1 MCGSGPP
8 REKLAEASK
17 GDVIFVLAG
26 RESRKLYGLQL
37 YSCGWA
43 PALVLSVARFEV
55 RRFAK
60 LPLPQSVDLLS
71 LAAPIDPPRRHFFAC
86 LSQTGISV
94 ERIRLGRFGTLS
106 EVRALREWLDR
117 RPEIHRLLVVSSRA
131 HRLRVE
137 LCCRKL
143 LPSSVQ
149 CVFLPVMPLST
160 NTVVN
165 GEPGEEGSARDF
177 LTEYGKLV
185 LYRLVLLLERF
196 AKQEAR

>member
-1 MCGSGPP
+1 MSDSGLP
-8 REKLAEASK
+8 RERAARSRE

-37 YSCGWA
+37 YSAGWA
-43 PALVLSVARFEV
+43 PTLLLSVARFEI
-55 RRFAK
+55 RRFAT
-60 LPLPQSVDLLS
+60 LPLPQFVDLPS
-71 LAAPIDPPRRHFFAC
+71 LAAPIDPPCRHFFAC
-86 LSQTGISV
+86 FSQTGVSV
-94 ERIRLGRFGTLS
+94 ERIRPGRFGTLS

-117 RPEIHRLLVVSSRA
+117 HPDIHRLFIVSSRA

-143 LPSSVQ
+143 LPFSVR
-149 CVFLPVMPLST
+149 CTFLSAQPQS
-160 NTVVN
+160 NSIRDQH
-165 GEPGEEGSARDF
+165 GGIDSARYF